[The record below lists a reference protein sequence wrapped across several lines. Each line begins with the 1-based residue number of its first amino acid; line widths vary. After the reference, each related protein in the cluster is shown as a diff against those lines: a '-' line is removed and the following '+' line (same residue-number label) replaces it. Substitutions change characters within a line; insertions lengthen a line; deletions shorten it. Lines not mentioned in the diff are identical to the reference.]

1 MRLNHNLFSL
11 SIYNSYKTSLAEGN
25 NAMNKINSGLKINS
39 AKDNPNKIKH
49 NEVLKIS
56 IISTNAASKNAQ
68 DMSSMMQAVDG
79 DMQQMNNILSR
90 IKELTV
96 QGANGTLN
104 DLNKET
110 IQNEINAMK
119 DELDYIAKN
128 SQFNGIKLINGDN
141 GVIKGSVGPNESE
154 EIDIP
159 TFNLTIDT
167 LFPNGLDVAISSE
180 SAQRALSDVEE
191 AIELVSNTRAVYG
204 AIQKRMDETQEG
216 LNNINDSL
224 EKAQSLIG
232 DADIAEEIMK
242 YTTNQTLAQAAISLM
257 TQSNQLP
264 QDALEILRNIR

>member
-1 MRLNHNLFSL
+1 
-11 SIYNSYKTSLAEGN
+11 
-25 NAMNKINSGLKINS
+25 
-39 AKDNPNKIKH
+39 
-49 NEVLKIS
+49 
-56 IISTNAASKNAQ
+56 
-68 DMSSMMQAVDG
+68 
-79 DMQQMNNILSR
+79 MQQLNNILSR

>member
-1 MRLNHNLFSL
+1 M
-11 SIYNSYKTSLAEGN
+11 
-25 NAMNKINSGLKINS
+25 
-39 AKDNPNKIKH
+39 
-49 NEVLKIS
+49 
-56 IISTNAASKNAQ
+56 
-68 DMSSMMQAVDG
+68 
-79 DMQQMNNILSR
+79 
-90 IKELTV
+90 
-96 QGANGTLN
+96 
-104 DLNKET
+104 
-110 IQNEINAMK
+110 
-119 DELDYIAKN
+119 
-128 SQFNGIKLINGDN
+128 
-141 GVIKGSVGPNESE
+141 
-154 EIDIP
+154 
-159 TFNLTIDT
+159 
-167 LFPNGLDVAISSE
+167 FPNGLDVAISSE